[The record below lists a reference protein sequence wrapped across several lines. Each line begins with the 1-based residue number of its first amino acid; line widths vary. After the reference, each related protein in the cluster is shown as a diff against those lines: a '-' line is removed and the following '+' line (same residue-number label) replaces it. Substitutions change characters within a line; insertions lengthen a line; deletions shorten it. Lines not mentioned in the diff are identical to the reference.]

1 MSKRSTSAAP
11 RRSSARPRL
20 TAHIPSLPESF
31 QSLTPADRARAA
43 EVWRAAHQLLHIS
56 DAWWEWWHQLRRTGD
71 ADPGATSRWTEQA
84 GFAIDAICRQ
94 RANVPPFNDLTAK
107 ELKDVLPPVASGPDG
122 RHEVP
127 AHYGPSWQEQLAP
140 HWLHYAALCATFS
153 QWNAEDAWKTGLCFH

>member
-1 MSKRSTSAAP
+1 
-11 RRSSARPRL
+11 
-20 TAHIPSLPESF
+20 
-31 QSLTPADRARAA
+31 LTPADRARAA

-153 QWNAEDAWKTGLCFH
+153 QWDAEDAWKTGLCFH